1 MKVGCLSHS
10 KINTEKKLT
19 PYHFVGVNWSKYNVP
34 YGWCMVLGG
43 GEVRRL
49 GVGET

>member
-10 KINTEKKLT
+10 KINTDKKLT
-19 PYHFVGVNWSKYNVP
+19 PYHFVGVNWSKCNCPTAGVWYR
-34 YGWCMVLGG
+34 GG
-43 GEVRRL
+43 GEGRRL

>member
-10 KINTEKKLT
+10 KINTDKKLT
-19 PYHFVGVNWSKYNVP
+19 PYHFVGVNWSKKCALRLV
-34 YGWCMVLGG
+34 YGIGG
-43 GEVRRL
+43 GEGRRL